1 MLYYETIDTPTLEL
15 LRRLLAIPSF
25 SSLRLAG
32 GTSLALQYGHR
43 KSVDIDLF
51 GSISLDG
58 DTLSNVLSEVGEV
71 KRLNNRVNI
80 HMYSIDGVKVDIVNY
95 PYPWIDAL
103 YIQDDLRLASD
114 KDIGA
119 MKLAAITGRGTKKDF
134 IDLFELLQ
142 HYSLS
147 DLISFYEQKY
157 PDGSVLLVLKS
168 LVYFED
174 AEGEI
179 EPFMLRNYSWE
190 QVKMHIKKV
199 HFDYLQSLG

>member
-15 LRRLLAIPSF
+15 LRKLLAIPSF
-25 SSLRLAG
+25 SFLRLAG

-43 KSVDIDLF
+43 KSIDIDLF
-51 GSISLDG
+51 GSIDLDN

-71 KRLNNRVNI
+71 KRLNNRMNI
-80 HMYSIDGVKVDIVNY
+80 HMYSINGVKVDIVNY
-95 PYPWIDAL
+95 PYPWIDGL
-103 YIQDDLRLASD
+103 CIQDGLRLASD

-142 HYSLS
+142 RYSLA
-147 DLISFYEQKY
+147 DLIRFYEQKY
-157 PDGSVLLVLKS
+157 PDGSVFLVIKS

-174 AEGEI
+174 AETEI

-190 QVKMHIKKV
+190 QVKTHIRKV
-199 HFDYLQSLG
+199 HFDYMKGIA